1 MKREQ
6 LGSRLGLHYAF
17 RRLRHWLRKCVEIPV
32 DVRAKWRRQL
42 YADLSSVS
50 GHPGNPGSCVGIFHR
65 KSGSDKSPFHVP

>member
-6 LGSRLGLHYAF
+6 LGSRLGFIMLSAG
-17 RRLRHWLRKCVEIPV
+17 LRHWLRKCVEIPV
-32 DVRAKWRRQL
+32 DVRAKWRWQL

>member
-6 LGSRLGLHYAF
+6 LEAGLASLCF
-17 RRLRHWLRKCVEIPV
+17 PPAAPLAAEMCGIPV
-32 DVRAKWRRQL
+32 DVRAKWRWQL

-65 KSGSDKSPFHVP
+65 KSSSNKSPFHVP